1 MVVAA
6 ALVAVQPLLAVTV
19 KKYELAHKPDIEL
32 VVCAFDHK
40 KLGVVTLEVVAVN
53 LALHWLKQLTPLFC
67 VTVIPMAGTAAN
79 DKVVARIQPR
89 SSETV
94 MF

>member
-6 ALVAVQPLLAVTV
+6 ALVAVQPLLPVTV

-32 VVCAFDHK
+32 VVCVFDHK

-53 LALHWLKQLTPLFC
+53 LALH
-67 VTVIPMAGTAAN
+67 
-79 DKVVARIQPR
+79 
-89 SSETV
+89 
-94 MF
+94 